1 MSSLSITDSFNT
13 IRSITHPLVAKKIAD
28 NITNKIPLLYLLQK
42 MGNKEYEYGGF
53 DYRIPIFKELQ
64 TVQRYTGS
72 TVLSTNEADPVT
84 SAQYSRKQL
93 TVPIFATGTKMLQNT
108 GNSPETIIN
117 YLTVLIETAE
127 ESMKNGMDSD
137 IFSAN
142 SESDLG
148 ITGLQNLVSSTPTT
162 GVTGGLDRS
171 VYTFWQNQTA
181 AITTNFS
188 TNGLIAFR
196 SLYFSCLRGDEFPT
210 LGIITQ
216 SMYINLHRSLT
227 STIQYNQPSP
237 KTSFGDLAFEHI
249 YFQGMPV
256 MFGTNVPANAGYFLN
271 LKYMSFMVAAERDF
285 TIREFI
291 TPDNQDAMVARIY
304 WAGNLIASN
313 LSRQGVL
320 TGSGDTY

>member
-28 NITNKIPLLYLLQK
+28 NITNKIPLLYLLNK

-53 DYRIPIFKELQ
+53 DYRVPVFKELQ
-64 TVQRYTGS
+64 SVQAYTGS

-84 SAQYSRKQL
+84 SAQYVRKQL

-127 ESMKNGMDSD
+127 ESMKNGMDVQL
-137 IFSAN
+137 FSAN
-142 SESDLG
+142 TESDLG
-148 ITGLQNLVSSTPTT
+148 ITGLQNLVSTTPTT
-162 GVTGGLDRS
+162 GVSGGLDRS
-171 VYTFWQNQTA
+171 VYTFWRNQTA
-181 AITTNFS
+181 SITAFGTD
-188 TNGLIAFR
+188 GLTGFR
-196 SLYFSCLRGDEFPT
+196 SLYFNCLRGDEFPT
-210 LGIITQ
+210 CGIITQ

-237 KTSFGDLAFEHI
+237 KTTYGDLAFEHI

-256 MFGTNVPANAGYFLN
+256 MFGTNVPANSGFFLN

-304 WAGNLIASN
+304 WAGNLISSN
-313 LSRQGVL
+313 MNRQGVF
-320 TGSGDTY
+320 TGTGDTY